1 MVEPMSLRDEDVGRV
16 GEYVK
21 PWLREIVE
29 EMVPRVDLG
38 SVGVQLLERMV
49 RVEEELKA
57 QRTLMD
63 ERFNF
68 VVQRFAAVDRH
79 FEELIAATDK
89 RFAES
94 NAQSDKRFAESSAQ
108 SDRRFAVVDKRFE
121 ESNAQ
126 SDRRF
131 DVVDERFAAVDR
143 RFDVV
148 DERFAA
154 VDRRFDAV
162 DQRFEAVDKR
172 FDAVDVRFEESRAH
186 SDKRFEDMNARFTTL
201 TWMIGVGFVVITS
214 LTTVFALFA

>member
-38 SVGVQLLERMV
+38 GVGVQLLERMV

-57 QRTLMD
+57 QRMLMD

-68 VVQRFAAVDRH
+68 MVQRFAAVDRR

-94 NAQSDKRFAESSAQ
+94 NAQSD
-108 SDRRFAVVDKRFE
+108 RRFAAVDKRFE

-131 DVVDERFAAVDR
+131 
-143 RFDVV
+143 
-148 DERFAA
+148 AA

-162 DQRFEAVDKR
+162 DERFEGVDKRFEGVDKRFDAVDKR
-172 FDAVDVRFEESRAH
+172 FDAVDVRFAESRAH

-201 TWMIGVGFVVITS
+201 TWMIGIGFVVITS